1 MDAAAAP
8 VILRLTC
15 RRGSA
20 RGFSMSQ
27 IPPPASVLVVGT
39 VAFDT
44 IETPFGRAERVLGGS
59 ATYATLAARL
69 LADSVRLSAVVGGDF
84 PESHVDALEAR
95 GVDTEG
101 LTRDPEGETFFWAGR
116 YHHDLNHRDT
126 LATHLNVLATFEPVL
141 PDGYHDT
148 RVLCLGNLDPG
159 VQMAVLDQ
167 VSGPS
172 GDGPSIVIMDT
183 MNYWIEKTPEALAAI
198 LRRVDVLVI
207 NDAEA
212 RELAETPNL
221 VRAAR
226 IVRGMGP
233 QTLVVKKG
241 EHGALLFTGDL
252 DNPTIFSAPAYPLE
266 DVIDPTG
273 AGDVFMGGFAG
284 HIARSGRLD
293 DDALRE
299 AVIVGSAMASHAVEA
314 FGPEKMLALTLADVQ
329 ARVEAFHA
337 LAAIPARLVA

>member
-1 MDAAAAP
+1 
-8 VILRLTC
+8 
-15 RRGSA
+15 
-20 RGFSMSQ
+20 
-27 IPPPASVLVVGT
+27 
-39 VAFDT
+39 
-44 IETPFGRAERVLGGS
+44 
-59 ATYATLAARL
+59 
-69 LADSVRLSAVVGGDF
+69 
-84 PESHVDALEAR
+84 
-95 GVDTEG
+95 
-101 LTRDPEGETFFWAGR
+101 
-116 YHHDLNHRDT
+116 
-126 LATHLNVLATFEPVL
+126 
-141 PDGYHDT
+141 
-148 RVLCLGNLDPG
+148 
-159 VQMAVLDQ
+159 
-167 VSGPS
+167 
-172 GDGPSIVIMDT
+172 
-183 MNYWIEKTPEALAAI
+183 MNYWIEKTPEALSAI
-198 LRRVDVLVI
+198 LGRVDVLVI

-226 IVRGMGP
+226 VVRRMGP

-284 HIARSGRLD
+284 HLARSGRMD